1 MNKDVDLADRID
13 EMHRRIGR
21 NLLRFQQIEHD
32 LKFLMPYIHP
42 RAHVDGLD
50 GFSKLKSEI
59 TNKTLGDLI
68 VRFVESCKL
77 DPPELFDAELK
88 KLLQSRNE
96 LVHHFT
102 RLPEFDWMSPGTV
115 NVAIEYLD
123 QQFESTSFIYDFVHG
138 NAAAAL
144 CQVLAQP
151 AYDDTD
157 LAQYRQA
164 IEALLPAD
172 FEVINLT
179 APEKTAW
186 SRTRIVRLL
195 KQAEAETKSA
205 DGMTFLSSAG
215 AYIRRNAPD
224 LGPKE
229 YGLARLVDVLV
240 VSKLFDIDFKPSGN
254 EGAYVVK
261 YRSCDSPGSPE
272 NEAV

>member
-1 MNKDVDLADRID
+1 VDKDADHTHRIG

-42 RAHVDGLD
+42 RAHADGLE
-50 GFSKLKSEI
+50 GFTKLKGEI

-68 VRFVESCKL
+68 ARFIESCKL
-77 DPPELFDAELK
+77 DPPELFDAELQ
-88 KLLQSRNE
+88 KLLQSRND
-96 LVHHFT
+96 LVHHFM
-102 RLPEFDWMSPGTV
+102 RLPEFDWMSPGAV

-123 QQFESTSFIYDFVHG
+123 KQFESTSFVYDVVHG

-144 CQVLAQP
+144 CQVIAQP

-164 IEALLPAD
+164 IEASLPAD

-179 APEKTAW
+179 DPERTAW
-186 SRTRIVRLL
+186 GRTRIVRLL
-195 KQAEAETKSA
+195 KQAEAETKSM

-215 AYIRRNAPD
+215 AYIRRNAVD

-240 VSKLFDIDFKPSGN
+240 VSKLFDVEFKPSSN
-254 EGAYVVK
+254 EGAYIVK
-261 YRSCDSPGSPE
+261 YRSCGSQGSPD
-272 NEAV
+272 NETV